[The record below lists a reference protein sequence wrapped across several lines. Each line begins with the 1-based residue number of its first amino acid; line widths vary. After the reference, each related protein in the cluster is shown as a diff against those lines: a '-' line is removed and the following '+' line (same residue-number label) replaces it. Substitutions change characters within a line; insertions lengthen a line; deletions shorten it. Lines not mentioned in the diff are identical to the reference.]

1 MNYLSHYF
9 FDQQNNDPYYILGI
23 ALPDLVK
30 SHNRRWNI
38 HPHKYLD
45 AYTSNPNHLSIYKGW
60 QQHLKIDHYF
70 HESSFFIEKSHFI
83 TLKMREIPFDNK
95 LVKPFMIGHVGLEL
109 ILDTLLLIHK
119 KVDGLKY
126 YEQLERCD
134 IHQIISFLEINE
146 IPNAS
151 EFELF
156 YRRFCEIKYLLSYQ
170 SNESIVYALNRIQY
184 RLSKVFLSERDTELM
199 NASMAELMSIL
210 EKDYLTIFEEL
221 QSLIIHEKN

>member
-9 FDQQNNDPYYILGI
+9 FDQKNEDPYYILGI

-38 HPHKYLD
+38 HPHKHAELL
-45 AYTSNPNHLSIYKGW
+45 ASNPIHQSIYRGW
-60 QQHLKIDHYF
+60 QKHLIIDHYF

-83 TLKMREIPFDNK
+83 TLKMREIPFENK

-109 ILDTLLLIHK
+109 ILDTLLSVHQ
-119 KVDGLKY
+119 KVDGIKY
-126 YEQLERCD
+126 YEHLEHCD
-134 IHQIISFLEINE
+134 IRQIISFLEINN

-151 EFELF
+151 EFEAF
-156 YRRFCEIKYLLSYQ
+156 YHRFCEIKYLLSYQ

-184 RLSKVFLSERDTELM
+184 RLTQEFFSENDVRLM
-199 NASMAELMSIL
+199 HHHIAELMEIV
-210 EKDYLTIFEEL
+210 EKDYYSIFED
-221 QSLIIHEKN
+221 IHAHLENEK